1 MPQGRP
7 GIRGPNTAPS
17 GGSVDIEVS
26 FNDPTVEVSL
36 GGAETTSYPVGPD
49 KKATIP
55 VPPVPPGT
63 ILYVSI
69 GKGLRRKVLLIEVVE
84 ED

>member
-1 MPQGRP
+1 MRQGHP
-7 GIRGPNTAPS
+7 GIRGPSTAHS
-17 GGSVDIEVS
+17 GGTVEVQVGY
-26 FNDPTVEVSL
+26 NDPSVEVSL
-36 GGAETTSYPVGPD
+36 GGSETTSYPVGPD

-63 ILYVSI
+63 VLYVSV
-69 GKGLRRKVLLIEVVE
+69 GTGLRRRVLLIEVVE